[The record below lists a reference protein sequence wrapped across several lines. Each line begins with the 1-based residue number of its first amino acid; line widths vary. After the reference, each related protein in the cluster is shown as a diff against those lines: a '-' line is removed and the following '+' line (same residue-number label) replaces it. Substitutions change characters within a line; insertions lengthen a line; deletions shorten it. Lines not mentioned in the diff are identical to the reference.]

1 MSLSKVCLF
10 LFYCFLNFFVFI
22 YNPFYFK
29 YLVVAWIGLRI
40 CWQIC
45 KSYVQSMQFKNK
57 FNLCSFMKFCF
68 NPNPV
73 NLVFYQHALPL
84 WLCLRQGLLCSSRRV
99 TWLRLKS
106 VFNFLVVSSFCGFI
120 VKCIALWWKLMCLLR
135 PWIVWLLT
143 ITFTEKNYNLENG
156 YSGKSQLTSNP
167 DYYPKNYNNLCGIR
181 CRLFWTFAS

>member
-1 MSLSKVCLF
+1 M
-10 LFYCFLNFFVFI
+10 
-22 YNPFYFK
+22 
-29 YLVVAWIGLRI
+29 
-40 CWQIC
+40 
-45 KSYVQSMQFKNK
+45 
-57 FNLCSFMKFCF
+57 FNLCSLRINSICVLSWNF
-68 NPNPV
+68 
-73 NLVFYQHALPL
+73 ALTL
-84 WLCLRQGLLCSSRRV
+84 ILLTWCSINTPCHCDYVCGRVCSVPSRRV

-167 DYYPKNYNNLCGIR
+167 DYYPKNYTTICVGYGAVFFGLSLVKKR
-181 CRLFWTFAS
+181 K

>member
-1 MSLSKVCLF
+1 MLSPR
-10 LFYCFLNFFVFI
+10 LNPKPI
-22 YNPFYFK
+22 
-29 YLVVAWIGLRI
+29 
-40 CWQIC
+40 
-45 KSYVQSMQFKNK
+45 
-57 FNLCSFMKFCF
+57 
-68 NPNPV
+68 

-156 YSGKSQLTSNP
+156 YSGKASLLQIQIII
-167 DYYPKNYNNLCGIR
+167 PKITTICVGYGAVFFGLSLVKKR
-181 CRLFWTFAS
+181 K